1 MPEGVGYKGKNGAS
15 NGARSI
21 NINSGDTESGSVN
34 QENVLPGT
42 GSKYNPDGTKR
53 TLGLNTGG

>member
-1 MPEGVGYKGKNGAS
+1 MPGHYSKSGAS
-15 NGARSI
+15 KGAKSI
-21 NINSGDTESGSVN
+21 DINSGDTESGSIN
-34 QENVLPGT
+34 KEDVLPGT